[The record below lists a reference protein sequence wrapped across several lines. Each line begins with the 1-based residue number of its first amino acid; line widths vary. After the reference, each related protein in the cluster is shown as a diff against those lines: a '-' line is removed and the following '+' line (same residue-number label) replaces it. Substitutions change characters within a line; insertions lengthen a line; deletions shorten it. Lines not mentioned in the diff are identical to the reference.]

1 MYSYTLR
8 QHNNSLTILC
18 YVHCHSLSQNDAP
31 LPTATT
37 KKTTEGRLAID
48 RLKQRLEPQLEQRR
62 CMRTSN
68 APYRAMLSWQQMAS
82 FGVHQEVLDDLPQQR
97 GTRES
102 LLPCVMQSRACAHNI
117 TGAGRG
123 GSFPPVAAPPTCITH
138 SACSTSL
145 EQQYG
150 VVQCRSVCSSTVYSR
165 SVECKNNYRLVRVH
179 TSVEY

>member
-1 MYSYTLR
+1 MCIAIHWG

-37 KKTTEGRLAID
+37 KKTMEGRLAID
-48 RLKQRLEPQLEQRR
+48 EA
-62 CMRTSN
+62 RTP
-68 APYRAMLSWQQMAS
+68 ARTATVHAHKWLSYQQMAS
-82 FGVHQEVLDDLPQQR
+82 FGVYQEGLDDLPQQR

-102 LLPCVMQSRACAHNI
+102 IIAWCGAIARMHI
-117 TGAGRG
+117 TSPGPG
-123 GSFPPVAAPPTCITH
+123 GGGGGGGKSLSPVAAPPTCTTH